1 MIANGL
7 YFYKWG
13 IYFEYN
19 FKKTEATW
27 CLLYQKMQR
36 LFRLFNPC
44 RYLCGIR
51 VSPSGGCRA
60 APEYIPMGIEE
71 QGQVDAKRQVD
82 EDETEGVDEIGGDGW
97 LEMDVIVVEDE
108 GAEDAV
114 DELEELEEEVGL
126 ELEDIIALEDAFVR
140 EMEEIN
146 NASLSELEDM
156 IALEDVRIEAMKQAL
171 LG

>member
-1 MIANGL
+1 
-7 YFYKWG
+7 
-13 IYFEYN
+13 
-19 FKKTEATW
+19 
-27 CLLYQKMQR
+27 MQR
-36 LFRLFNPC
+36 LFRLLNVR
-44 RYLCGIR
+44 RYLCGCS
-51 VSPSGGCRA
+51 VSPSGGWRV

-71 QGQVDAKRQVD
+71 QGPGDAKRQVEEQETD
-82 EDETEGVDEIGGDGW
+82 EGEETGGDVWLELDEIVVDNDDG
-97 LEMDVIVVEDE
+97 MDEVDDL
-108 GAEDAV
+108 EDAV
-114 DELEELEEEVGL
+114 EL